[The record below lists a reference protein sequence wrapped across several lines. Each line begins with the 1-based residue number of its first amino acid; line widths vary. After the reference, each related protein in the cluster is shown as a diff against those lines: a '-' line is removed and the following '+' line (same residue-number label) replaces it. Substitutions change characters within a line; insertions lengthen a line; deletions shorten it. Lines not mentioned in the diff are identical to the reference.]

1 MEMMATSTL
10 QLRDVASNQNELAES
25 LTERSAQVEI
35 LSARSEDL
43 ERRLKQEQEAREYL
57 ALELNKA
64 EGKPYL
70 LSHSRDTGSP
80 VKPASQACRP
90 NIS

>member
-1 MEMMATSTL
+1 MEKLLEMMATSTI
-10 QLRDVASNQNELAES
+10 QLRDVASNQNELASS

-57 ALELNKA
+57 AVELNKA
-64 EGKPYL
+64 EGNFKHY
-70 LSHSRDTGSP
+70 SP
-80 VKPASQACRP
+80 FKS
-90 NIS
+90 

>member
-1 MEMMATSTL
+1 MMATSTI
-10 QLRDVASNQNELAES
+10 QLRDVASNQNELASS

-57 ALELNKA
+57 AVELNKA
-64 EGKPYL
+64 EGNVKHY
-70 LSHSRDTGSP
+70 SP
-80 VKPASQACRP
+80 FKSSDC
-90 NIS
+90 